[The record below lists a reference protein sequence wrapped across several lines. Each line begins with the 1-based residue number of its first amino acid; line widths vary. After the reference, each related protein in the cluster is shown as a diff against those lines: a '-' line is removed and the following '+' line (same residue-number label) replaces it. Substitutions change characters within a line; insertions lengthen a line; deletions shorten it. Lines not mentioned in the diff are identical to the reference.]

1 MSLILVDYSISH
13 TNRCRCRFF
22 VVVVCVVFV
31 VVVVNNE
38 LLSSHVSVVS
48 HWAWAVY
55 TNFESFHVNGTHTN
69 TGARNI
75 GGAGVYVSTILCA
88 YAAMSITC
96 GGRPPRQ
103 RMTCQMCAV
112 HVVQCFKVYLR
123 V

>member
-1 MSLILVDYSISH
+1 MSLSLVDYSISH

-31 VVVVNNE
+31 VVE

-96 GGRPPRQ
+96 GGRPRPP
-103 RMTCQMCAV
+103 TDDVPNVCSV